1 MNLFVRIILWGLL
14 LLMLPV
20 YRSLGVGREKTDAQS
35 RTGMSDEKVVVVT
48 SH

>member
-14 LLMLPV
+14 LLML
-20 YRSLGVGREKTDAQS
+20 EKADAQS
-35 RTGMSDEKVVVVT
+35 RTGVSDERVVVVT

>member
-14 LLMLPV
+14 LLML
-20 YRSLGVGREKTDAQS
+20 EKADAQS
-35 RTGMSDEKVVVVT
+35 RTVEQESVVAAET